1 MRIEFYFTDNKVIET
16 VNCSE
21 KDVRRLISQ
30 FNNGHLMQ
38 AGAAHI
44 NPKKCFISLFMKAR
58 SQIETIHSYLD
69 IIICWTQHLADGQDS
84 RFGRE
89 EADGYL

>member
-30 FNNGHLMQ
+30 FNNGHLMK
-38 AGAAHI
+38 AGEAHI
-44 NPKKCFISLFMKAR
+44 NPKKVLYFFV
-58 SQIETIHSYLD
+58 Y
-69 IIICWTQHLADGQDS
+69 
-84 RFGRE
+84 E
-89 EADGYL
+89 EEVTN